1 MCARYFQQAEDAGHP
16 PEAGVGVRVLQTGDG
31 ALQDV
36 QHALVHLPAHF
47 LQTRRRNKV
56 VQCLVKKNKKATKKR
71 GGRSDWFLT
80 HKHTHRALKRVID
93 KYPMLGYLF
102 KKNSSTQSEKTESV
116 DAFQFK
122 MI

>member
-1 MCARYFQQAEDAGHP
+1 MHSDGRTFGLVMCARYFQQAEDAGHP

-56 VQCLVKKNKKATKKR
+56 AQCLVKQKAQKR
-71 GGRSDWFLT
+71 GGGRLVLT
-80 HKHTHRALKRVID
+80 HKHTH
-93 KYPMLGYLF
+93 
-102 KKNSSTQSEKTESV
+102 TEP
-116 DAFQFK
+116 
-122 MI
+122 

>member
-16 PEAGVGVRVLQTGDG
+16 PEAGVGVRVLQTGDS

-56 VQCLVKKNKKATKKR
+56 AQCLVKQKAQKR
-71 GGRSDWFLT
+71 VWGGQIGFNT
-80 HKHTHRALKRVID
+80 QTHTH
-93 KYPMLGYLF
+93 
-102 KKNSSTQSEKTESV
+102 TEP
-116 DAFQFK
+116 
-122 MI
+122 